1 MRLLTYIIEIIVIGF
16 MTTTFIFMS
25 KQPVINEVE
34 VKQEA
39 DSSSN
44 EILDNLDQLLFEE
57 DSTTIDTTT
66 VSANQ

>member
-1 MRLLTYIIEIIVIGF
+1 MRLLAYIIEILVIGF

-39 DSSSN
+39 DSTSS
-44 EILDNLDQLLFEE
+44 EILDNLDNLLLEE
-57 DSTTIDTTT
+57 DTTAIDSTTSST
-66 VSANQ
+66 NQ